1 MICVKYAASVSCIF
15 ASDQCHRVQAKGSRH
30 ASRTVVIAYGAD
42 SSEPRKEQWR
52 PESAN
57 ESLASR
63 LQAAAPSSEAY
74 TQFRAQAAALL
85 RNGKGTPLDLYQE
98 FVSLYGQSDDSLLL
112 FLDLAELS
120 PDQSLRSELISV
132 AGFDVIVADAEPS
145 TTEVAAVPEVGIK
158 DHDTGVPDTSRT
170 QSTEASQP
178 KSSLA
183 NMPLSHND
191 SATRHL
197 DSTIST
203 ETAAQL
209 PPAEQSIH
217 GAPEPIANPLGPESS
232 DPPEEHPNKP
242 CQPAQAQDNPEEALQ
257 NLGFSSEL
265 WGVDAESTESS
276 GRGAKRKRGRRAAGA
291 EAGGGTLALSLLE
304 HGTTAGA
311 TGVAPTPERPS
322 VVYWIRQ
329 DFRLHDN
336 PALCRAV
343 KLAQAGGGKVLC
355 VYVHSPGML
364 RAGHPCGA
372 QGGADSRCC

>member
-1 MICVKYAASVSCIF
+1 M
-15 ASDQCHRVQAKGSRH
+15 
-30 ASRTVVIAYGAD
+30 SRTVIRAYGAD

-85 RNGKGTPLDLYQE
+85 RNGEGSPLDLYQE

-132 AGFDVIVADAEPS
+132 AGFDAIVADAEPAI
-145 TTEVAAVPEVGIK
+145 TEVAAVPEVGIK
-158 DHDTGVPDTSRT
+158 DHNTGVPDASRT

-183 NMPLSHND
+183 SMSTSHND
-191 SATRHL
+191 SAARHL
-197 DSTIST
+197 SSTIST
-203 ETAAQL
+203 ETAAQI
-209 PPAEQSIH
+209 PPAKQSIH
-217 GAPEPIANPLGPESS
+217 GAPEPIANPLGPASS
-232 DPPEEHPNKP
+232 DPPEELPNKP
-242 CQPAQAQDNPEEALQ
+242 RQPAQAQDNPEEALQ
-257 NLGFSSEL
+257 DLGFSSEL
-265 WGVDAESTESS
+265 WGVDAQNTEGS
-276 GRGAKRKRGRRAAGA
+276 GRGAKRKRGRHAAGA
-291 EAGGGTLALSLLE
+291 EAGGGTPALSLLE
-304 HGTTAGA
+304 DGTTPSA
-311 TGVAPTPERPS
+311 TGVGPASERPS

-355 VYVHSPGML
+355 VYVHSPGVL
-364 RAGHPCGA
+364 RAGQPCAHAGA
-372 QGGADSRCC
+372 ANRCC